1 MDVLTWLASFDPKP
15 TGGGSYPPR
24 EIAAGGDRAGRGAL
38 ASECERVASAV
49 PGERD
54 AVLNTAAYR
63 MGQLVG
69 AGHLELAVVVEELT
83 AAGLAC
89 GQTEAEVARALRTDT
104 TGGLTKGQGNPRYL
118 EPRESG
124 PAPLTVWSPPAGGPP
139 PDPAEVGRLVDEAWP
154 EVDWRAAWEDE
165 SEEEWL
171 LEPLIPARRLV
182 ALYSPPK
189 VGKSLL
195 ALEIAAGLATCRDVL
210 GFRPAKPIRVLY
222 VDFENDVR
230 GDVIPRLKAYG
241 YGPEELVGWLRY
253 QSFPSLHALDTPAGG
268 DELLA
273 LAQEREAELV
283 IIDTIS
289 RAISGEEN
297 ANDTWLS
304 FYRNCGA
311 KLKANGIACLR
322 LDHSGKD
329 VERGMR
335 GGSAKYSD
343 VDAVWQLSEVEPE
356 RTFKLLCTDNR
367 FPIAEKELIV
377 RRMTVPRL
385 LHRVDPEGSFGVY
398 RDKLAATVAKLD
410 ELEVDLGASVRSAAD
425 ALREVDAGARQSIV
439 ASALKLRRTRAGE
452 EEDS

>member
-1 MDVLTWLASFDPKP
+1 MDVLSWLASFDPKP
-15 TGGGSYPPR
+15 SGGGTYPPR
-24 EIAAGGDRAGRGAL
+24 EITAGGDRAGRGAL

-54 AVLNTAAYR
+54 ATLNTAAYR
-63 MGQLVG
+63 MGQLIG

-89 GQTEAEVARALRTDT
+89 GQSEAEVARALRTDT
-104 TGGLTKGQGNPRYL
+104 TGGLVKGQSNPRYL

-139 PDPAEVGRLVDEAWP
+139 PNPEEIGRLVDQAWP
-154 EVDWRAAWEDE
+154 EVDWLAAWEE
-165 SEEEWL
+165 ENEEEWL

-195 ALEIAAGLATCRDVL
+195 SLEIAAALATGRDVL
-210 GFRPAKPIRVLY
+210 GFRPKRQLRVLY

-268 DELLA
+268 EELLA

-304 FYRNCGA
+304 FYRNTGA
-311 KLKANGIACLR
+311 KLKAAGIACLR

-377 RRMTVPRL
+377 RRMTVPKL
-385 LHRVDPEGSFGVY
+385 LHRVDPEGTFGVY
-398 RDKLAATVAKLD
+398 RDKLKATVAALD
-410 ELEVDLGASVRSAAD
+410 QLQVPDEASNRAARD
-425 ALREVDAGARQSIV
+425 ALVEAGQS
-439 ASALKLRRTRAGE
+439 ASNTVLAAAVKLRQARTQEGE
-452 EEDS
+452 E